1 MTEKRPM
8 CMGIPMQIREING
21 FGARCEAKGVERE
34 VSLLMLD
41 PDELAVGDFVVV
53 HLGHAIE
60 KITAERAA
68 DAWAV
73 YDEIL
78 AAQSAA
84 AGPLGEGA
92 DERAGR

>member
-1 MTEKRPM
+1 
-8 CMGIPMQIREING
+8 MQITAING
-21 FGARCEAKGVERE
+21 LAARCEAKGAERD

-60 KITAERAA
+60 KISAERAA

-73 YDEIL
+73 YDEML
-78 AAQSAA
+78 AATAA
-84 AGPLGEGA
+84 PEGP
-92 DERAGR
+92 R

>member
-1 MTEKRPM
+1 M
-8 CMGIPMQIREING
+8 CMGIPMQILEING

-60 KITAERAA
+60 QISAERAA
-68 DAWAV
+68 DAWSV

-78 AAQSAA
+78 AAEATDGA
-84 AGPLGEGA
+84 AGHQW
-92 DERAGR
+92 R

>member
-1 MTEKRPM
+1 M
-8 CMGIPMQIREING
+8 CMGIPMRILEING
-21 FGARCEAKGVERE
+21 FGARCVAKGVERE

-41 PDELAVGDFVVV
+41 PEELVVGDFVVI

-68 DAWAV
+68 DAWSV

-78 AAQSAA
+78 AAEATAA
-84 AGPLGEGA
+84 AGELG
-92 DERAGR
+92 

>member
-1 MTEKRPM
+1 M

-21 FGARCEAKGVERE
+21 FGARCEAKGVERN

-41 PDELAVGDFVVV
+41 LAELAVGDFVVV

-60 KITAERAA
+60 RISAERAA
-68 DAWAV
+68 DAWSV

-78 AAQSAA
+78 AAEAH
-84 AGPLGEGA
+84 PPGA
-92 DERAGR
+92 PG